1 MVTNKFNLPQVI
13 LDALNLDPRKYFPM
27 RYSVTE
33 LIDSP
38 RVTTL
43 KRRHE
48 VDVDASDMINQLFG
62 DAFHAYL
69 KSHDKSEHAEYKMIE
84 VGVDGCTL
92 VGVVD
97 KYADYTVI
105 DYKTTSVY
113 KVVMQDFSEWRLQ
126 GLMYAWL
133 LRRRGLYTGKLQ
145 FIAFLKDW
153 QSSKAK
159 YDDTY
164 PQSQVYVYES
174 DITATDMIEIETFIS
189 ERLATLTACENV
201 PDDELP
207 LCTDAERWSTKT
219 KYAVMKKGRKTAVK
233 VCDSLEDAQAY
244 GDGYEIE
251 TRVGRDRR
259 CEEYCEMRQY
269 CNYKKGI
276 I

>member
-1 MVTNKFNLPQVI
+1 MVTNKLNLPQVI
-13 LDALNLDPRKYFPM
+13 IDCLVDDDHEYQPN

-33 LIDSP
+33 LINPP
-38 RVTTL
+38 RLIML

-69 KSHDKSEHAEYKMIE
+69 KSHDKSEYAEYKME
-84 VGVDGCTL
+84 ELVGNCTL
-92 VGVVD
+92 VGIID

-105 DYKTTSVY
+105 DYKTTTVY

-159 YDDTY
+159 YDVTY
-164 PQSQVYVYES
+164 PQSQVYVYEL
-174 DITATDMIEIETFIS
+174 DITATDMIEIDTFIYD
-189 ERLATLTACENV
+189 RIATLVACEDKT
-201 PDDELP
+201 DDELP

-219 KYAVMKKGRKTAVK
+219 KYAVMKKGRKTAVM

-259 CEEYCEMRQY
+259 CDEYCERRMY
-269 CNYKKGI
+269 CNYKKGAI
-276 I
+276 

>member
-1 MVTNKFNLPQVI
+1 MVTNKLNLPQVI
-13 LDALNLDPRKYFPM
+13 IDCLVDDDHEYQPN

-33 LIDSP
+33 LINPP
-38 RVTTL
+38 RLIML

-48 VDVDASDMINQLFG
+48 VEEDASDMVNQLFG

-69 KSHDKSEHAEYKMIE
+69 KSHDKSEYAEYKME
-84 VGVDGCTL
+84 ELVGDCTL
-92 VGVVD
+92 VGIID

-105 DYKTTSVY
+105 DYKTTTTY
-113 KVVMQDFSEWRLQ
+113 KIIVQDLSDWRLQ

-133 LRRRGLYTGKLQ
+133 LRRKGLYTAKIQ

-164 PQSQVYVYES
+164 PQSQVYVYEL
-174 DITATDMIEIETFIS
+174 DITATDMIEIDTFIYD
-189 ERLATLTACENV
+189 RIATLVACENV

-207 LCTDAERWSTKT
+207 LCTPEERWSTKT

-233 VCDSLEDAQAY
+233 VCDSIEDAQAY

-259 CEEYCEMRQY
+259 CDEYCERRMY
-269 CNYKKGI
+269 CNYKKGAI
-276 I
+276 

>member
-13 LDALNLDPRKYFPM
+13 IDCLVDDDHEHKPN

-33 LIDSP
+33 LINPP
-38 RVTTL
+38 RLIML

-48 VDVDASDMINQLFG
+48 VDEDASDMINQLFG

-69 KSHDKSEHAEYKMIE
+69 KSHDKSEHAEYKMEEI
-84 VGVDGCTL
+84 VYGRTL

-133 LRRRGLYTGKLQ
+133 LRRQGLYTGKLQ

-153 QSSKAK
+153 QASKAK

-174 DITATDMIEIETFIS
+174 NITASDMIEIDAFIYD
-189 ERLATLTACENV
+189 RIATLVVCEDKA
-201 PDDELP
+201 DDELP
-207 LCTDAERWSTKT
+207 LCTPEERWSTRT
-219 KYAVMKKGRKTAVK
+219 KYAVMKKGRKTAVR
-233 VCDSLEDAQAY
+233 VCDTRDEALSY
-244 GDGYEIE
+244 GDEYEIE
-251 TRVGRDRR
+251 ERVGRDRR
-259 CEEYCEMRQY
+259 CDEYCERRMY
-269 CNYKKGI
+269 CNYKKGAI
-276 I
+276 

>member
-1 MVTNKFNLPQVI
+1 MVTNKLNLPQVI
-13 LDALNLDPRKYFPM
+13 IDCLVDDDHEYQPN

-33 LIDSP
+33 LINPP
-38 RVTTL
+38 RLTML

-48 VDVDASDMINQLFG
+48 VEEDASDMVNKLFG

-69 KSHDKSEHAEYKMIE
+69 KSHDKSEHTEYKME
-84 VGVDGCTL
+84 ELVGDCTL
-92 VGVVD
+92 VGIID

-105 DYKTTSVY
+105 DYKTTTVY
-113 KVVMQDFSEWRLQ
+113 KVVMQDFSDWRLL

-145 FIAFLKDW
+145 YIAFLKDW

-159 YDDTY
+159 YDENY
-164 PQSQVYVYES
+164 PAQQIYVYEYDVTAS
-174 DITATDMIEIETFIS
+174 DMVEIEAFIRD
-189 ERLATLTACENV
+189 RLAILTACVNV

-207 LCTDAERWSTKT
+207 LCTPEERWSTQT

-233 VCDSLEDAQAY
+233 VCDSIEDAQAY

-259 CEEYCEMRQY
+259 CDEYCERRMY
-269 CNYKKGI
+269 CNYKKGAI
-276 I
+276 